1 MCGHRWK
8 STRRADNDA
17 RSVCET
23 VCPQGALIMGRQT
36 HPQAPLDLL
45 PWRMLDVKGHGYVLS
60 VLARSKEA
68 HRDIKVAE
76 HNGNFNEN
84 VT

>member
-1 MCGHRWK
+1 
-8 STRRADNDA
+8 
-17 RSVCET
+17 
-23 VCPQGALIMGRQT
+23 MGRQT